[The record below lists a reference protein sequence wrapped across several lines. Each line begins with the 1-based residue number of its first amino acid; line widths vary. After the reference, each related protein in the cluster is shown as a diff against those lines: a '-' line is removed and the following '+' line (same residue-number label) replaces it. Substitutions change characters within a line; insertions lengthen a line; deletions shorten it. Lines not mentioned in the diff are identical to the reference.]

1 MKTVLVTGA
10 AGFLGRH
17 MVESLSRQPTV
28 RVLEYDLG
36 TTDADFEA
44 ALAHADAIVHLAG
57 VNRPK
62 DPAEFKSGNTD
73 LTADICRRVRAAGR
87 QPTIILSSSIQAAL
101 ANPYGESKRGAESV
115 LETWA
120 REGGG
125 RAIIFRLKNV
135 FGKGCRPNYNSVSAT
150 FCHNIAHG
158 LPITISDETKELEL
172 VYVDDVVAALTAAA
186 LEPAGAPGAEHRE
199 VAESYQ
205 ITLGELAA
213 AIRRF
218 KESRHTL
225 VMPSFEAEFT
235 RRLYATYLSYLEGA
249 DFAYSLEQRHDARG
263 SLAEFVKSA
272 HFGQIFVSRTNPGV
286 TRGNHYHH
294 TKTEKFL
301 VVEGEAIV
309 RFRPIWGGAEVAHR
323 VTGRDFRVVD
333 IPPGYAHS
341 IENVGPGELVTIF
354 WASEI
359 FDPTRPDTIAAPVIR
374 PA

>member
-1 MKTVLVTGA
+1 MLVTGA

-17 MVESLSRQPTV
+17 MVESLRRQPTV
-28 RVLEYDLG
+28 RVLEHDLG
-36 TTDADFEA
+36 TAAADFEA

-62 DPAEFKSGNTD
+62 DPAEFKAGNTD
-73 LTADICRRVRAAGR
+73 LTADICRRVRAGGR

-101 ANPYGESKRGAESV
+101 ANPYGESKRGAETV

-135 FGKGCRPNYNSVSAT
+135 FGKGCRPNYNSVTAT